1 MNAEE
6 VRFLL
11 RDRWKAVEKIEQE
24 ELRASTV
31 KQNWRKL
38 NAIML
43 RARRLKLSRGSDD
56 KEKEMEVFLR
66 WANLK
71 EKYEASRRIKNLP

>member
-11 RDRWKAVEKIEQE
+11 RDRWKAVEEIEQE

-43 RARRLKLSRGSDD
+43 RAKRLKLSRGSDD
-56 KEKEMEVFLR
+56 KEMEVFLR
-66 WANLK
+66 WAKLK